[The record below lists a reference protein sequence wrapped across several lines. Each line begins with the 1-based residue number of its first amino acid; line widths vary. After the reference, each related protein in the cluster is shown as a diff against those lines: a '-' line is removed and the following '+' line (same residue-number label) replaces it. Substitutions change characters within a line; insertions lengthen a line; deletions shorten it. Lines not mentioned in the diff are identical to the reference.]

1 LSPRT
6 IILAVG
12 LAGALAVLTALSA
25 VVPVRAGIVNSLRG
39 WSEEEQGWSGAL
51 AGSYGASGG
60 NSPQSTFEGSGRVQL
75 RSRANVWRLIASG
88 NRTTVQGVETKSS
101 TLGHLRHNY
110 LLNDRWA
117 TLAFLQQYRNPFQRL
132 DSRFLLGV
140 GGRWRA
146 VKGEKTLI
154 YLGAAYMF
162 EQERIQGEEGHDK
175 AQRLSAFASLEADL
189 KEEVVVDFLLF
200 YQPQWSDFSDWRF
213 YGEAALEV
221 ELTGSLSL
229 FVSYKLEH
237 NSTPPEGVEQ
247 TDWSTKT
254 GLAFK
259 F

>member
-1 LSPRT
+1 MNLLKAT
-6 IILAVG
+6 LATAIGTLVLVSG
-12 LAGALAVLTALSA
+12 FGAQ
-25 VVPVRAGIVNSLRG
+25 AGIVNSLRG

-75 RSRANVWRLIASG
+75 RSRANVWRLIASA
-88 NRTTVQGVETKSS
+88 NRTTVHDVETKRA

-110 LLNDRWA
+110 LLSDRWA
-117 TLAFLQQYRNPFQRL
+117 TLSFLQHYKNPFQRL
-132 DSRFLLGV
+132 DSRFLIGL

-146 VKGEKTLI
+146 VKKEKTLI
-154 YLGAAYMF
+154 YLGSAYMW
-162 EQERIQGEEGHDK
+162 EQEKIQGEEGHEKD
-175 AQRLSAFASLEADL
+175 QRLSGYVSLETDL
-189 KEEVVVDFLLF
+189 SEDVVVDFLVF
-200 YQPQWSDFSDWRF
+200 YQPRVNDFSDWRF
-213 YGEAALEV
+213 YGEAAIEV
-221 ELTGSLSL
+221 ELTGALSL

-237 NSTPPEGVEQ
+237 NSTPPQGVEQ